1 MIVFQ
6 SSKQLATLNKR
17 YSC

>member
-1 MIVFQ
+1 MVVFQ